1 MSAIRS
7 LGLKGADGA
16 AGSTGA
22 TGPAP
27 SGAANDVVYLT
38 GSAVAAARTL
48 AAQITATLAATIA
61 ALGLPWTASAAPV
74 TVQTTDATVT
84 TLATFATTTS
94 KHHALLL
101 IVSAGQSDRSASV
114 MWTRLLSVT
123 NDAGTVTIRDN
134 KELGPTNP
142 ATAWVVS
149 LDVSG
154 TSVRVRVTGVAATTI
169 DWSCTVTS
177 LVGGS

>member
-1 MSAIRS
+1 M
-7 LGLKGADGA
+7 GAVDPNGGGALLVPASGGAPTGA
-16 AGSTGA
+16 AGG
-22 TGPAP
+22 
-27 SGAANDVVYLT
+27 
-38 GSAVAAARTL
+38 
-48 AAQITATLAATIA
+48 
-61 ALGLPWTASAAPV
+61 ALGGTYPNPTIPLLPWTASAAPV

-114 MWTRLLSVT
+114 MWTRMVSIT
-123 NDAGTVTIRDN
+123 NAAGTVTIRDT
-134 KELGPTNP
+134 KELGPTDP
-142 ATAWVVS
+142 ATAWVIS
-149 LDVSG
+149 TDVSG
-154 TSVRVRVTGVAATTI
+154 TDVRVRVTGVAATTI